1 LRLTQRLERLE
12 AGVPKTKRRI
22 ILAWVDENGRATKA
36 ADTDPLLPDTNLYN
50 NYCFPYMA
58 GGVCRMLIRRRIEK
72 LESFSPRTIANLV
85 DQIEREAMKALSRDQ
100 IGL

>member
-1 LRLTQRLERLE
+1 
-12 AGVPKTKRRI
+12 
-22 ILAWVDENGRATKA
+22 
-36 ADTDPLLPDTNLYN
+36 
-50 NYCFPYMA
+50 
-58 GGVCRMLIRRRIEK
+58 MLIRRRIEK